1 MAKQIIP
8 TADLDRL
15 NFYID
20 LDRYPLHDLDG
31 IAGKA
36 LVRRAHAMMERD
48 TLCLFE
54 GFLREAAIKLL
65 ATEIAKLE
73 PKAHQV
79 DYLCT
84 PYGWMNNAGFPAD
97 HPRSQLPRRKCS
109 VISTDLLNPD
119 GASLELYGFDALT
132 EFVRRLLRYDTLHR
146 TVCPT
151 LSVQVN
157 IMREDENF
165 GWHFDTNDGV
175 VSFTIQNPDNGGGF
189 EYAPLI
195 RDEANENYAA
205 VSRILDGSDTAR
217 QPVMS
222 AGTFSL
228 FLGRRSLH
236 RVAPVGRTRH
246 SRRAISWGANATWL
260 KAGRHPV
267 WWLYCRVKLFGRVKP
282 AGIGATSRLSN
293 ILQACSSSLPVSR
306 SLPGKTA

>member
-1 MAKQIIP
+1 MAKKANL
-8 TADLDRL
+8 TAGFDRL
-15 NFYID
+15 DFYVN

-31 IAGKA
+31 STGKA
-36 LVRRAHAMMERD
+36 MVRRAHEMMERD
-48 TLCLFE
+48 TLCLLDD
-54 GFLREAAIKLL
+54 FLREPAVKLL
-65 ATEIAKLE
+65 ASEIAQLE
-73 PKAHQV
+73 PQAHQV
-79 DYLCT
+79 DYLST

-97 HPRSQLPRRKCS
+97 HARAQLPRRKCS

-119 GASLELYGFDALT
+119 GACLELYGFDELT

-146 TVCPT
+146 TACPT

-157 IMREDENF
+157 VMREDENF

-175 VSFTIQNPDNGGGF
+175 VSFTIQNPDTGGGF

-195 RDEANENYAA
+195 RDEADENYAA
-205 VSRILDGSDTAR
+205 VSRVLDGSDTPR

-246 SRRAISWGANATWL
+246 SRQSLLFSYDREPDRVFPTETCRRLTSASPEPYLGALT
-260 KAGRHPV
+260 PV
-267 WWLYCRVKLFGRVKP
+267 D
-282 AGIGATSRLSN
+282 
-293 ILQACSSSLPVSR
+293 
-306 SLPGKTA
+306 